1 MDICDF
7 LDMILSR
14 VTLPAIWPPYEG
26 RDDPQLKGAGVD
38 IFLQVKVGKWITPYL

>member
-1 MDICDF
+1 MDVCDF

-26 RDDPQLKGAGVD
+26 RDGPQLKGAGVD
-38 IFLQVKVGKWITPYL
+38 IFLQGRQMNYTIP